1 MFDMAFADNNMIRI
15 ATHGKGLS
23 QRAALAATAASVSI
37 SGRIVDT
44 LRKGIANAVSFV
56 DPEGE
61 THRLPKVK
69 IGFPATSLP

>member
-1 MFDMAFADNNMIRI
+1 MAFADNNMIRI

-23 QRAALAATAASVSI
+23 QRAAVAATAAPVSI

-44 LRKGIANAVSFV
+44 LGKGIANAVISFV